1 MWKSK
6 QQKEK
11 EKKPVEESGRS
22 DTKRGGR
29 RVYVLYWR
37 KSVELGSLR
46 WIWTATE

>member
-11 EKKPVEESGRS
+11 DKKPVEESGRS

-29 RVYVLYWR
+29 RVCVLYWR

-46 WIWTATE
+46 WTWTATE